1 MENNFVNIDKEVLD
15 ETLNDDTLSCIND
28 EKLMKRVMVS
38 SLGECIS
45 LLNKIDKSL
54 SVANSL
60 ITTAY
65 KKDIEQYFRAVA
77 KNVKKEEK
85 EQADLDKNN
94 IENDKEIN

>member
-1 MENNFVNIDKEVLD
+1 MENNFVNIDKDVLD

-60 ITTAY
+60 ITVAY
-65 KKDIEQYFRAVA
+65 KPNIEAYFRAVA

-85 EQADLDKNN
+85 EQQELAKKN
-94 IENDKEIN
+94 IENNKEIN

>member
-38 SLGECIS
+38 ALGECIS

-65 KKDIEQYFRAVA
+65 KKDIEQYFLW
-77 KNVKKEEK
+77 KTE
-85 EQADLDKNN
+85 N
-94 IENDKEIN
+94 IVIIGSFRTS